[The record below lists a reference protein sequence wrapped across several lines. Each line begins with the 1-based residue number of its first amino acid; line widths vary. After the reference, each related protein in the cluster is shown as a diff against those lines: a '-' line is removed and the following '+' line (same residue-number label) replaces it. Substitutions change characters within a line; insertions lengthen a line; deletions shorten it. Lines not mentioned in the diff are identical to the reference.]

1 MAQRRSRNL
10 LRGTII
16 YAVGNL
22 GTKII
27 TFLIV
32 PLYTYYI
39 SPDDLGNYDLLV
51 TTVSLF
57 TPVITLRISDAAYR
71 WMLNGIKDT
80 VDCISATYRVLM
92 ISSAVAFFLILLVN
106 QFVAI
111 AYYGYFI
118 LLLILGRWLE
128 SLQTLVRGLKKQGL
142 FAVSGIIYT
151 FIFVSLNLIK
161 IVFLKEGMEALFQ
174 STVISQI
181 ITIAVLLLCA
191 KELRAGFHIV
201 PESRKL
207 TVAFLKYSAPLVP
220 SGLSWWIMSASDR
233 YVIRA
238 SLGSS
243 PNGIFA
249 IASKFPA
256 VVSMV
261 FAIINLAWTD
271 LALSEL
277 KDNKET
283 SNYSS
288 ELFSNIYR
296 MAISFTWILIP
307 ATNIVFSFVISET
320 YQESADYIGFL
331 YLGAVFQGF
340 TSFIS
345 AGLLKTAHTRSIA
358 RSSMIGALVNLA
370 VDIFAIGLIG
380 LHAASL
386 STFLGFFV
394 MWVLRMQDLN
404 TVTPIRIN
412 WKEAILSLV
421 ISVLIIGAT
430 LHAST
435 VVNLCVF
442 IPAVVFFCILNHKVL
457 HSICKAVIKK

>member
-174 STVISQI
+174 STVI
-181 ITIAVLLLCA
+181 
-191 KELRAGFHIV
+191 R
-201 PESRKL
+201 
-207 TVAFLKYSAPLVP
+207 
-220 SGLSWWIMSASDR
+220 
-233 YVIRA
+233 
-238 SLGSS
+238 
-243 PNGIFA
+243 
-249 IASKFPA
+249 
-256 VVSMV
+256 
-261 FAIINLAWTD
+261 
-271 LALSEL
+271 
-277 KDNKET
+277 
-283 SNYSS
+283 
-288 ELFSNIYR
+288 
-296 MAISFTWILIP
+296 
-307 ATNIVFSFVISET
+307 
-320 YQESADYIGFL
+320 
-331 YLGAVFQGF
+331 
-340 TSFIS
+340 
-345 AGLLKTAHTRSIA
+345 
-358 RSSMIGALVNLA
+358 
-370 VDIFAIGLIG
+370 
-380 LHAASL
+380 
-386 STFLGFFV
+386 
-394 MWVLRMQDLN
+394 
-404 TVTPIRIN
+404 
-412 WKEAILSLV
+412 
-421 ISVLIIGAT
+421 
-430 LHAST
+430 
-435 VVNLCVF
+435 
-442 IPAVVFFCILNHKVL
+442 
-457 HSICKAVIKK
+457 